1 MIETVGNDEVLG
13 MQLKVVCCDL
23 IEDFLGDLN
32 MWSFKLDDHP
42 WLEHAVVEYAVG
54 PEVFGTDTKWNF
66 IGE

>member
-42 WLEHAVVEYAVG
+42 RFKGPVIEHAVCPKVFRSNLEWYLVG
-54 PEVFGTDTKWNF
+54 E
-66 IGE
+66 

>member
-1 MIETVGNDEVLG
+1 
-13 MQLKVVCCDL
+13 MQLEVVCHNLVEDTLCDL
-23 IEDFLGDLN
+23 NVWGFE
-32 MWSFKLDDHP
+32 LDDHP

>member
-1 MIETVGNDEVLG
+1 MVEAIGNDEVLG
-13 MQLKVVCCDL
+13 MQLEVVCHNLVEDTLCDL
-23 IEDFLGDLN
+23 NVWGFE
-32 MWSFKLDDHP
+32 LDDHP